1 VAIVDIKHIMSELDE
16 HAQTLRALSER
27 LSSSD
32 PEAAHTTQVIAHEL
46 WELRKELGDER

>member
-1 VAIVDIKHIMSELDE
+1 MATIDIEHIMSELDD

-32 PEAAHTTQVIAHEL
+32 PEAAHATEVVAQEL